1 MDHESE
7 CWRMNA
13 AFAYRGRSSQ
23 NTEKRG
29 KIWGRRGTDRE
40 ALGGWAPG
48 TNKKPGH
55 KIHELLVNL

>member
-13 AFAYRGRSSQ
+13 AFAYRGHRAKILKK
-23 NTEKRG
+23 EG
-29 KIWGRRGTDRE
+29 KNGGRRGTDRE

-48 TNKKPGH
+48 TNKNP
-55 KIHELLVNL
+55 VT